1 MGDNRLCIIGIIL
14 AVITIILMAV
24 LIPLSYSSLEPTEI
38 GLAYNKN
45 SIEIDETKLYSNGR
59 HSIGVSTYFISY
71 STELQTNKYE
81 DVNCRT
87 KDGLNIL
94 ITAAY

>member
-14 AVITIILMAV
+14 AVITIILMAI

-45 SIEIDETKLYSNGR
+45 SIEIDVTKLYSNGR

-71 STELQTNKYE
+71 STELQTNKFE

-87 KDGLNIL
+87 KDGLNIW

>member
-14 AVITIILMAV
+14 AVITIILMAI

-45 SIEIDETKLYSNGR
+45 SIEIDITKLYSNGR
-59 HSIGVSTYFISY
+59 HAIGVSTYFISY
-71 STELQTNKYE
+71 STELQTNKFE
-81 DVNCRT
+81 DVNCRS

>member
-14 AVITIILMAV
+14 AVITIILMAI

-45 SIEIDETKLYSNGR
+45 SIEIDVTKLYSNGR
-59 HSIGVSTYFISY
+59 HAIGVTTYFISY
-71 STELQTNKYE
+71 STELQTNKFE
-81 DVNCRT
+81 DVNCRS

>member
-14 AVITIILMAV
+14 AVITIILMAI

-45 SIEIDETKLYSNGR
+45 SIELDVTKLYSNGR
-59 HSIGVSTYFISY
+59 HAIGVTTYFISY
-71 STELQTNKYE
+71 STELQTNKFE

>member
-14 AVITIILMAV
+14 AVITIILMAI

-45 SIEIDETKLYSNGR
+45 SIEIDVTKLYSNGR

-71 STELQTNKYE
+71 STELQTNKFE

-87 KDGLNIL
+87 KDGLDIL

>member
-1 MGDNRLCIIGIIL
+1 MGDKVCIIIIIL
-14 AVITIILMAV
+14 VVITIILMAV

-45 SIEIDETKLYSNGR
+45 SIEIDVTKLYSNGR
-59 HSIGVSTYFISY
+59 HAIGVTTYFISY
-71 STELQTNKYE
+71 STELQTNKFE